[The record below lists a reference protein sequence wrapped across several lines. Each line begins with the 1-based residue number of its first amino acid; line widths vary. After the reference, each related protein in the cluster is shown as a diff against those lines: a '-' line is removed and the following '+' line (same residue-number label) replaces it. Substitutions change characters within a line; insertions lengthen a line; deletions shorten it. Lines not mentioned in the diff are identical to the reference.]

1 MCNFGPL
8 AEVQTSFREG
18 LVARGSLQS
27 GLTMTG
33 QDPNLP
39 ITLATTLNSQF
50 RNENEEFWDTSF
62 PKIKLW

>member
-8 AEVQTSFREG
+8 AEVQTSFGEG
-18 LVARGSLQS
+18 LMARGSLQS

-39 ITLATTLNSQF
+39 ITLATTLNSQ
-50 RNENEEFWDTSF
+50 
-62 PKIKLW
+62 LQG